1 MELTNGVS
9 SYQRRQQGLVYGE
22 EGSGQVLLKEEGKRA
37 VGGEERGTMAV
48 GNARQK
54 EEEEVVAEEE
64 EEEEDVQGLF
74 KTYPVKEEEE
84 EQVEAGCGRPGAV
97 KAPSRCQ
104 RRLGGWLG
112 WDTIKAD
119 SGDSASGGGK
129 REGGGR
135 WKMMRERGGSG
146 PGMLVVE
153 GREEAVASTLGV

>member
-37 VGGEERGTMAV
+37 VGGEERGKMAV

-74 KTYPVKEEEE
+74 KTYPVKEEE
-84 EQVEAGCGRPGAV
+84 
-97 KAPSRCQ
+97 
-104 RRLGGWLG
+104 
-112 WDTIKAD
+112 
-119 SGDSASGGGK
+119 
-129 REGGGR
+129 
-135 WKMMRERGGSG
+135 
-146 PGMLVVE
+146 
-153 GREEAVASTLGV
+153 